1 MSGRIVILP
10 ETLTN
15 CIAAGEVV
23 ERPASIVKELLENA
37 LDAGTTEL
45 AVDLEKGGASIR
57 VTDNGEGIARED
69 VSLAFSRYA
78 TSKIGSFDDIYR
90 IHSFGFRGEALPSI
104 ASISRVEMTT
114 RQVSSPAGTRV
125 IVEGGEVKEIS
136 DIGCPVGTSILVSRI
151 FDPVPVRRKF
161 LKSDMTEQGYC
172 MDVITRLALMQPTV
186 KIRVSVGGRLVLNI
200 PAVPDLSERIA
211 LTLGQDFR
219 GQMIPA
225 AGESDGVRLRGFVS
239 RPEFTRTGAAQM
251 YLYVNRRFVKDY
263 LLNHAV
269 MTAYRRLIE
278 ARRYPAVVL
287 GLDVAPED
295 VDVNVHPAKM
305 EVRFRNPRGIYALIV
320 ESLSRA
326 IGAGLSPGVAG
337 TALSSGAGESRY
349 ASRVEDALKRYRVS
363 SGSEKLFFAGP
374 NVKKEAPAI
383 PSSLPREEP
392 GQSEPAADPHCFS
405 DLHYI
410 GQTAGTYLI
419 FTGEEGMV
427 LVDQH
432 AAHEKILFERLR
444 RQAQGEKA
452 VGQRLLLPEV
462 VSLPPQDQVFLTE
475 VAPILEETGM
485 EVEPFGGDSV
495 VIKTIPAFLS
505 HTEART
511 LLLDLLAECTE
522 NDRSLPL
529 QERREKIFAA
539 LACRGAVK
547 ANRTMTDQEVAALCR
562 ELDALAYAAT
572 CPHGRP
578 LAVSI
583 PVAELEKMFKRR

>member
-37 LDAGTTEL
+37 LDAGATEV
-45 AVDLEKGGASIR
+45 AVDLEKGGSSIR

-69 VSLAFSRYA
+69 VPLAFARYA
-78 TSKIGSFDDIYR
+78 TSKIGSFEDIYR
-90 IHSFGFRGEALPSI
+90 VLSFGVRGEAVPSI

-114 RQVSSPAGTRV
+114 RQASSPAGTRA

-151 FDPVPVRRKF
+151 FEPVPVRRKF
-161 LKSDMTEQGYC
+161 LKSGLTEQGYC
-172 MDVITRLALMQPTV
+172 MDVITRLALMQPAV
-186 KIRVSVGGRLVLNI
+186 KIRVSVGGRPVLNI

-211 LTLGQDFR
+211 LTLGQDLH
-219 GQMIPA
+219 GQLIPA
-225 AGESDGVRLRGFVS
+225 SGENEGVRLQGFVS
-239 RPEFTRTGAAQM
+239 RPEFTRSGATQM

-287 GLDVAPED
+287 GLEVAPGD

-326 IGAGLSPGVAG
+326 IGAGLTPAAG
-337 TALSSGAGESRY
+337 AAASSGAGVSGY

-363 SGSEKLFFAGP
+363 SGPEKLFFGGP
-374 NVKKEAPAI
+374 ATVKKDASANPPP
-383 PSSLPREEP
+383 PSREEIKE
-392 GQSEPAADPHCFS
+392 SEPSADQYCFS
-405 DLHYI
+405 DLAYI

-432 AAHEKILFERLR
+432 AAHERVLFEKLR

-462 VSLPPQDQVFLTE
+462 VSLPPRDIAFLTE
-475 VAPILEETGM
+475 AAPILEEAGM

-495 VIKTIPAFLS
+495 VIKAIPAFLS
-505 HTEART
+505 HAEART
-511 LLLDLLAECTE
+511 LLLDLLTDCAETDCG
-522 NDRSLPL
+522 LPL
-529 QERREKIFAA
+529 REKREKIFTA

-547 ANRTMTDQEVAALCR
+547 ANRNMTGPEVAGLCR
-562 ELDALAYAAT
+562 ELDAVTHAAT

-583 PVAELEKMFKRR
+583 PVTELEKMFKRR

>member
-1 MSGRIVILP
+1 
-10 ETLTN
+10 
-15 CIAAGEVV
+15 
-23 ERPASIVKELLENA
+23 
-37 LDAGTTEL
+37 
-45 AVDLEKGGASIR
+45 
-57 VTDNGEGIARED
+57 
-69 VSLAFSRYA
+69 
-78 TSKIGSFDDIYR
+78 
-90 IHSFGFRGEALPSI
+90 
-104 ASISRVEMTT
+104 
-114 RQVSSPAGTRV
+114 
-125 IVEGGEVKEIS
+125 
-136 DIGCPVGTSILVSRI
+136 
-151 FDPVPVRRKF
+151 
-161 LKSDMTEQGYC
+161 
-172 MDVITRLALMQPTV
+172 
-186 KIRVSVGGRLVLNI
+186 
-200 PAVPDLSERIA
+200 
-211 LTLGQDFR
+211 
-219 GQMIPA
+219 
-225 AGESDGVRLRGFVS
+225 
-239 RPEFTRTGAAQM
+239 
-251 YLYVNRRFVKDY
+251 
-263 LLNHAV
+263 
-269 MTAYRRLIE
+269 
-278 ARRYPAVVL
+278 
-287 GLDVAPED
+287 
-295 VDVNVHPAKM
+295 
-305 EVRFRNPRGIYALIV
+305 
-320 ESLSRA
+320 
-326 IGAGLSPGVAG
+326 
-337 TALSSGAGESRY
+337 
-349 ASRVEDALKRYRVS
+349 
-363 SGSEKLFFAGP
+363 
-374 NVKKEAPAI
+374 
-383 PSSLPREEP
+383 
-392 GQSEPAADPHCFS
+392 
-405 DLHYI
+405 
-410 GQTAGTYLI
+410 
-419 FTGEEGMV
+419 MV